1 MQLLKNIARSESVNP
16 AKPAYVMDSYALL
29 AYLNGEAGQTR
40 VQEILTVALSDEAEV
55 FLGMINLGEIL
66 YIVERRRGLTQAQR
80 TLTLIESLPLTICD
94 TTRALVLDAA
104 HIKAGHSISYADAFV
119 AALAQS
125 ENAIVVTGD
134 PEFQFVTELVRIEWL
149 Q

>member
-1 MQLLKNIARSESVNP
+1 MSP

-29 AYLNGEAGQTR
+29 AYLNGEAGQSR
-40 VQEILTVALSDEAEV
+40 VQEILTLALSHEV
-55 FLGMINLGEIL
+55 EVYLGMINLGEIL

-80 TLTLIESLPLTICD
+80 TLSLIENLPLTICD

-125 ENAIVVTGD
+125 ENATVVTGD
-134 PEFQFVTELVRIEWL
+134 PEFNAVTELVQIEWL

>member
-1 MQLLKNIARSESVNP
+1 MNP

-29 AYLNGEAGQTR
+29 AYLNGEAGQAR
-40 VQEILTVALSDEAEV
+40 VQEILTLALSHEV
-55 FLGMINLGEIL
+55 EVYLGMINLGEIL

-80 TLTLIESLPLTICD
+80 TLSLIESLPLTICD

-104 HIKAGHSISYADAFV
+104 HIIAGHSISYADAFV
-119 AALAQS
+119 TALAQS
-125 ENAIVVTGD
+125 ENATVVTGD
-134 PEFQFVTELVRIEWL
+134 PEFNAVTELVQIEWL

>member
-1 MQLLKNIARSESVNP
+1 MIP

-29 AYLNGEAGQTR
+29 AYLNGEAGQRR
-40 VQEILTVALSDEAEV
+40 VQEILTLALSHEV
-55 FLGMINLGEIL
+55 EVYLGMINLGEIL

-80 TLTLIESLPLTICD
+80 TLSLIESLPLTICE

-125 ENAIVVTGD
+125 ENATVVTGD
-134 PEFQFVTELVRIEWL
+134 PEFNAVTELVQIEWL

>member
-1 MQLLKNIARSESVNP
+1 MNP
-16 AKPAYVMDSYALL
+16 AKPAYVLDSYALL

-40 VQEILTVALSDEAEV
+40 IQEILTLALSNEV
-55 FLGMINLGEIL
+55 KVYLGLINLGEIL

-80 TLTLIESLPLTICD
+80 TLSLLESLPLTICD

-104 HIKAGHSISYADAFV
+104 HIKAGHTISYADAFV

-134 PEFQFVTELVRIEWL
+134 PEFKFVTELVRIEWL